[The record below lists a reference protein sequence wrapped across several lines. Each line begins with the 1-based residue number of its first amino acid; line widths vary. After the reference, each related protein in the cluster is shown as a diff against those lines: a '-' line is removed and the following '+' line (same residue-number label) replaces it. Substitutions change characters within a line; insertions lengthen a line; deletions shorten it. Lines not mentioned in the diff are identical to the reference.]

1 MSWTCPS
8 CGRRFGRRNQ
18 SHECEPALS
27 VDEYFAASS
36 GLGPPYEREIFDVV
50 LDHLESL
57 GPIHVEPVAVGIFLK
72 CEQSFVELRPK
83 QRWVAMSFPSSRV
96 IEHPRIARTMRSG
109 RRTYHVVNL
118 RAPDDLDD
126 TVRAWLA
133 EAYLERCGR
142 GG

>member
-1 MSWTCPS
+1 MTGWTCDE
-8 CGRRFGRRNQ
+8 CGRLFARAHQ
-18 SHECEPALS
+18 AHECSPAMTLE
-27 VDEYFAASS
+27 EYFAT
-36 GLGPPYEREIFDVV
+36 GPPHEQPVFDAVYTY
-50 LDHLESL
+50 LASL

-96 IEHPRIARTMRSG
+96 IEHPRIARTMCSG
-109 RRTYHVVNL
+109 GRTYHVVNL